1 MPADPVIALRHAT
14 LGYAER
20 AVVRDADLQIDRG
33 DVVAVLG
40 PNGSGKTT
48 LVRGVLGL
56 ALVLGG
62 QVELFGVPAPR
73 FDQRWRIGYVPQRH
87 TVGSAIPSTVWE
99 VVSSG
104 RLPRQRLLAWPTRA
118 DRRAVGAAIETVGL
132 SADCSTP
139 VGRLSGGQQRRV
151 LIARALASEP
161 EVLVM
166 DEPTA
171 GVDAAN
177 QAALADTLGALV
189 QTGTTLVVVTH
200 EIGPLQALVS
210 RAVVVRD
217 GRIGYDGPLT
227 AELAGGHDPGGPHA
241 HTDSPAPRGGFG
253 LAGAGSAR

>member
-1 MPADPVIALRHAT
+1 MPDPVIELRNAT
-14 LGYAER
+14 IGYAER
-20 AVVRDADLQIDRG
+20 AVVHEADLRIDRG

-62 QVELFGVPAPR
+62 QVELFGVPSSR

-87 TVGSAIPSTVWE
+87 TVGGPIPSTVQE
-99 VVSSG
+99 VVASG
-104 RLPRQRLLAWPTRA
+104 RLPRQNLLAWPTRA
-118 DRRAVGAAIETVGL
+118 DRRAVAGAIETVGL
-132 SADCSTP
+132 SPQCSMQ

-171 GVDAAN
+171 GVDVAS
-177 QAALADTLGALV
+177 QQALAETLATLAGA
-189 QTGTTLVVVTH
+189 GTTLVVVTH
-200 EIGPLQALVS
+200 EIGPLQALLT

-227 AELAGGHDPGGPHA
+227 AELVAAHDPGGPHA
-241 HTDSPAPRGGFG
+241 HTDTPAPRGGFG
-253 LAGAGSAR
+253 LAGSTR